1 MLTCPV
7 LLIYF
12 LNAVS
17 FETPPRILL
26 KVVVG
31 NHTCISGILSGTLI
45 RFRNASVPRYDIH
58 NESSVST
65 PEGSICLKEPE
76 MHDSFVKTVIY
87 IEEPEDCPFGVG
99 IRA

>member
-31 NHTCISGILSGTLI
+31 NHTSVTRILSGTI
-45 RFRNASVPRYDIH
+45 V
-58 NESSVST
+58 
-65 PEGSICLKEPE
+65 
-76 MHDSFVKTVIY
+76 
-87 IEEPEDCPFGVG
+87 
-99 IRA
+99 